1 MPKETYQIKSPQH
14 IMFGDP
20 LYFERFTGD
29 DLQRF
34 TVDYKTAK
42 SFNAARLVL
51 QEQPN
56 KMSPEFIDRTMTL
69 YLAPHQT
76 VDVYADDKMF
86 AAQQVEEKPL
96 CVDTARYLLNVD
108 GRSNVIRTGAD
119 GWWGSFQELYRQN
132 GNSRISDA
140 VILTIFMPEDYG
152 FDRMKQLAGYFFE
165 DMQPVVPPKRKEKDS
180 PAR

>member
-1 MPKETYQIKSPQH
+1 MPKETYQIKCPQH

-69 YLAPHQT
+69 YLPRIKQWMSTQT
-76 VDVYADDKMF
+76 IKC
-86 AAQQVEEKPL
+86 L
-96 CVDTARYLLNVD
+96 RHS
-108 GRSNVIRTGAD
+108 RSKKSPFV
-119 GWWGSFQELYRQN
+119 W
-132 GNSRISDA
+132 
-140 VILTIFMPEDYG
+140 IL
-152 FDRMKQLAGYFFE
+152 
-165 DMQPVVPPKRKEKDS
+165 PVTC
-180 PAR
+180 